1 MSCSRTSITRDI
13 TTKINS
19 FTFRR
24 GKLPL
29 HSPDK
34 SRPSTHASFQ
44 AAGYAV
50 LIGDGPNQKYTSTC
64 ITYATIAYGSK
75 TYTPSNNKMSIY
87 AKGFLVIYLAFKEF
101 GHLFWGATKPLMIIT
116 NSKSVTRPIQAKTIP
131 PLLWNA

>member
-1 MSCSRTSITRDI
+1 MKKLREANEALDQCCQ
-13 TTKINS
+13 
-19 FTFRR
+19 
-24 GKLPL
+24 LPL
-29 HSPDK
+29 RQRLPGK
-34 SRPSTHASFQ
+34 QLVLMTHASFQ

-87 AKGFLVIYLAFKEF
+87 ARGFLVIYLAFKVF

-116 NSKSVTRPIQAKTIP
+116 NSKSVTRPIQAKMIP
-131 PLLWNA
+131 PPLWNA